1 MTDHRNEEASKDP
14 ETELESSDSPAEP
27 ESSET
32 NQHTES
38 TSASQEMAGNPDAS
52 DREIDASDAAE
63 NSDESSE
70 ETPPSQDE
78 DAETGPVDA
87 EMIGDFA
94 PHPMVPAS
102 EVLPNR
108 LPILPIAERP
118 FFPGITLPIQI
129 SNNDFMPII
138 EYALQNS
145 NRFFGAVLASDLNE
159 DKPIMSEY
167 YEIGTALKILR
178 ADQTEDSLQLLVQTV
193 RRFSKKEVLQSPEK
207 GMAIWQV
214 EYHEDPAKTNQELK
228 AYTLA
233 LITSVRDL
241 LRLNPL
247 FQEQL
252 KMLLSSL
259 SYDRPG
265 LIMDLISSMMTS
277 DGDKLQDILETFS
290 LIPRA
295 RKLLRLLQEEIQL
308 FELQQ
313 KIKQSI
319 EEKITQQQKEFFLRE
334 QLKAIKKE
342 LGLEKDD
349 KEAEIEKFQKRLE
362 KLSLTDEVKKVVED
376 NLEKLK
382 LIEPASPE
390 YNVTHTYLDWLTLLP
405 WGLHTEDSFDIDK
418 AREALD
424 RDHYGLDDVKERIL
438 EYISTG
444 KKTGRISGSI
454 LCFVGPP
461 GVGKTSIGRSVAEA
475 LNRKFFRFSLGGM
488 RDEAE
493 IKGHRRT
500 YIGAMPGKFIQS
512 LKTTE
517 SANPVIMLD
526 EIDKIGSSFQGDPAS
541 ALLEVLDPE
550 QNHAFLD
557 HYLDV
562 RFDLSRVLFICT
574 ANTLDTVPAPLLDRM
589 EVIKLPGYILEEK
602 AQIAKRYLIPHAL
615 EEHGLENKDLD
626 LSDDVLNFLIDQY
639 SREAGVRNLENRIKK
654 IMRKITM
661 AHATGNTEKTLITK
675 ENLVDYLGPPIHS
688 EEPLYKQ
695 PPAGVVT
702 GLAWTSMGGA
712 TLSVECGAMVL
723 SQANGGF
730 KLTGQLGDVM
740 KESAE
745 IAYSYV
751 QSNATRFGIDTSFFE
766 KHKLHLHV
774 PAGATPKDGPS
785 AGITMAL
792 AIYSLARQEPVP
804 PAFAMTGELTLTGRV
819 LPVGGIKEKI
829 IAARRMGIRRIIL
842 PRDNLRDF
850 KELPDYLRSGLK
862 CFFVRA
868 FDDVIH
874 SIYGSGPEK

>member
-1 MTDHRNEEASKDP
+1 MAEDYRTEDQKKP
-14 ETELESSDSPAEP
+14 GQETEDSRGKEETESSHDPSGETLKDHSSHEQDSPDSNNPSSDSENDQDS
-27 ESSET
+27 ES
-32 NQHTES
+32 TES
-38 TSASQEMAGNPDAS
+38 
-52 DREIDASDAAE
+52 
-63 NSDESSE
+63 
-70 ETPPSQDE
+70 
-78 DAETGPVDA
+78 TGPVDA
-87 EMIGDFA
+87 EVIGDFA
-94 PHPMVPAS
+94 PHPMVPAA
-102 EVLPNR
+102 EVLPSR

-129 SNNDFMPII
+129 SNQDFVPII
-138 EYALQNS
+138 EYSLQHS
-145 NRFFGAVLASDLNE
+145 NRFFGAVLTRELNE
-159 DKPIMSEY
+159 EKPIESEY
-167 YEIGTALKILR
+167 YDVGTAIKILR

-193 RRFSKKEVLQSPEK
+193 RRFSHKELVQSPEK
-207 GMAIWQV
+207 GMAIWEV
-214 EYHEDPAKTNQELK
+214 EYHEDPARTNQELK

-259 SYDRPG
+259 SYDKPG

-277 DGDKLQDILETFS
+277 DGEKLQDILETFS

-349 KEAEIEKFQKRLE
+349 KEAELEKFEKRLE
-362 KLSLTDEVKKVVED
+362 KLSLNDEVKKVVED

-405 WGLHTEDSFDIDK
+405 WGLYTEDRFDIDQ

-444 KKTGRISGSI
+444 KKTGKISGSI

-602 AQIAKRYLIPHAL
+602 AQIARRYLIPHAL
-615 EEHGLENKDLD
+615 EEHGLKQEDLD
-626 LSDDVLNFLIDQY
+626 LSDDVLNYLIDQY
-639 SREAGVRNLENRIKK
+639 SREAGVRNLEYRIKK

-661 AHATGNTEKTLITK
+661 AHATGNTSQTRLSR
-675 ENLVDYLGPPIHS
+675 ENLGDFLGPPIHT
-688 EEPLYKQ
+688 EEPLYRN

-712 TLSVECGAMVL
+712 TLSIECSAIL
-723 SQANGGF
+723 QSEAHGGF

-745 IAYSYV
+745 IAYSYI
-751 QSNATRFGIDTSFFE
+751 QSNCSKFGIDSTFFE
-766 KHKLHLHV
+766 KHRMHLHV

-792 AIYSLARQEPVP
+792 AIYSLARQQPVP
-804 PAFAMTGELTLTGRV
+804 PAFAMTGELSLTGRV

-829 IAARRMGIRRIIL
+829 IAARRMGIRKIIL
-842 PRDNLRDF
+842 PRENLRDF

-862 CFFVRA
+862 CFFVRG
-868 FDDVIH
+868 FEDVAH
-874 SIYGSGPEK
+874 SIYGSGS

>member
-1 MTDHRNEEASKDP
+1 MSEDKNRPEEDSR
-14 ETELESSDSPAEP
+14 ESPVDSSQDGVED
-27 ESSET
+27 
-32 NQHTES
+32 
-38 TSASQEMAGNPDAS
+38 TSAPDSSLIDGDSSAGDAPAQ
-52 DREIDASDAAE
+52 DTEQTQTAD
-63 NSDESSE
+63 SE
-70 ETPPSQDE
+70 EPSEENESQDSGPAM
-78 DAETGPVDA
+78 DAEI
-87 EMIGDFA
+87 IGDFA
-94 PHPMVPAS
+94 PHPLLPAT
-102 EVLPNR
+102 ETLPDY

-129 SNNDFMPII
+129 SNNDFLPII
-138 EYALQNS
+138 EYALKQS
-145 NRFFGAVLASDLNE
+145 NRFFGAVLVSDLNE
-159 DKPIMSEY
+159 DAPVKSEY
-167 YEIGTALKILR
+167 YDVGTAIKILR
-178 ADQTEDSLQLLVQTV
+178 ADQAEDSLQLLVQTV
-193 RRFSKKEVLQSPEK
+193 RRFSRKKVIQGPDQ
-207 GMAIWQV
+207 GTPVWQV
-214 EYHEDPAKTNQELK
+214 EYHEDPARTNQELK

-259 SYDRPG
+259 SYDKPG

-277 DGDKLQDILETFS
+277 DGDKLQEILETLS

-319 EEKITQQQKEFFLRE
+319 EEKISQQQKEFFLRE

-349 KEAEIEKFQKRLE
+349 KEAEIEKFEQRLE
-362 KLSLTDEVKKVVED
+362 KLTLSEEARKVIED
-376 NLEKLK
+376 NLEKLR

-405 WGLHTEDSFDIDK
+405 WGFYTEDSFDIEK
-418 AREALD
+418 ARAALD

-444 KKTGRISGSI
+444 KISGSI

-602 AQIAKRYLIPHAL
+602 AEIAKRYLIPNAL
-615 EEHGLENKDLD
+615 KDHGLEPQDLD
-626 LSDDVLNFLIDQY
+626 MPVEVLDFLIDQY

-661 AHATGNTEKTLITK
+661 AHATGNTDVTHIKK
-675 ENLVDYLGPPIHS
+675 ENLTDFLGPPLHT
-688 EEPLYKQ
+688 EEPLYKN

-712 TLSVECGAMVL
+712 TLSIECSAML
-723 SQANGGF
+723 LGRNGGGY

-751 QSNATRFGIDTSFFE
+751 QSQIQRFGIDANFFE
-766 KHKLHLHV
+766 SNKLHLHV

-792 AIYSLARQEPVP
+792 AIYSLAKKQPVP
-804 PAFAMTGELTLTGRV
+804 ALFAMTGELTLTGRV

-829 IAARRMGIRRIIL
+829 IAAKRMGIRRIIL
-842 PRDNLRDF
+842 PRENLRDF
-850 KELPDYLRSGLK
+850 KELPDYLRAGLK

-868 FDDVIH
+868 FDDVIK
-874 SIYGSGPEK
+874 SIYDPKPEEE